1 MTGVL
6 QKDILLAED
15 DMDDVL
21 IFEMAL
27 KSIKVPHALRH
38 AENGD
43 RLFILLRERVPYILF
58 LDIHMPCKDGM
69 ACIVEIRK
77 NREYDNLPIVMYTS
91 NLSDKIIDDCFR
103 NGANLYVAKSAS
115 FSELT
120 QKLRKV
126 FDIDWGD
133 YLHYPPHSHFVLS

>member
-1 MTGVL
+1 
-6 QKDILLAED
+6 
-15 DMDDVL
+15 
-21 IFEMAL
+21 
-27 KSIKVPHALRH
+27 
-38 AENGD
+38 
-43 RLFILLRERVPYILF
+43 
-58 LDIHMPCKDGM
+58 MPCKDGM